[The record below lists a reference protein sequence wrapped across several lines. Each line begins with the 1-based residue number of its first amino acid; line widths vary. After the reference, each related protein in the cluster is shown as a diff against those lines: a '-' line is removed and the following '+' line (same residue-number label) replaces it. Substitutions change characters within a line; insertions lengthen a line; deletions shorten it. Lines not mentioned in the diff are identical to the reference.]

1 MDTKGRILSGLRL
14 GTILIG
20 IIGNI
25 LIFVIYSRPV
35 FKNNSISIYS
45 RALALVESGTII
57 NLIYEYGTTFFN
69 YFIGNHSDLGCILFY
84 YIGISTASSSGW
96 ILVALSID
104 KLLSIR
110 KPGKSSFF
118 KQRSFHYMVVLSIV
132 LINLLLFIEIP
143 IYLRLELRFNATNR
157 TGIIWICDSASLPFA
172 RFVNSA
178 SLIEGNIVPFLIMFL
193 TSIISIRLIR
203 KSSQNVSK
211 YLTRRNSRQRSDM
224 KFAITS
230 ISFNFMFILLR
241 LPFIVVAV
249 LMSFS
254 HGVSIFS
261 LEVELTYLVYFM
273 SYSSGIVVH
282 FLSNNLFR
290 REFYQAFTFQNQQ
303 S

>member
-14 GTILIG
+14 VTILIG
-20 IIGNI
+20 LIGNI
-25 LIFVIYSRPV
+25 LILVIYSRPA

-69 YFIGNHSDLGCILFY
+69 YFIGNHSDLACILFY
-84 YIGISTASSSGW
+84 YIGISMGSSSGW
-96 ILVALSID
+96 ILVAFSLD

-110 KPGKSSFF
+110 KPGKSSVI
-118 KQRSFHYMVVLSIV
+118 KQRSFHYMIVLSIV

-143 IYLRLELRFNATNR
+143 IYLRLEMRFNATNR
-157 TGIIWICDSASLPFA
+157 TAIRWVCDSASLPFA
-172 RFVNSA
+172 RFVTSA
-178 SLIEGNIVPFLIMFL
+178 SLIEGNIVPFLIMFT

-203 KSSQNVSK
+203 KSSRNVSK
-211 YLTRRNSRQRSDM
+211 YLTRRNSRQRNDM

-261 LEVELTYLVYFM
+261 LEAELAYLVYFM
-273 SYSSGIVVH
+273 SYSSGIAVH